1 MLAGG
6 HVVRDISDNAEI
18 AKFETIEEGDA
29 VLVHRKQ
36 DGMLLKDTYKEALVQ
51 GWVTKRVGMRVKI
64 MPEDRSAE
72 FWIALDSGE
81 LNKVTPGGGLELQEK
96 ARKIE
101 EARLA
106 EEEKKR
112 KAAEYLQNEAN
123 EKEMYEEIQ
132 KKRLAKI
139 EQAILARSVPAAA
152 WMPVGIYNW
161 VESPVLMDQ
170 TKDCYRIVWYEISTD
185 LDYGAKW
192 TPPALD
198 LGPVGVLKEAHG
210 DRKAAEYEARKNDK
224 KAKKP
229 TDEEIAEQAAIDDA
243 EIAALTKVQEE
254 LLATQM
260 AEYEKRCKERKPVS
274 LPSYPPE
281 NPPVLTPPEYPKNK
295 ALYEKLLAQ
304 GHAGDRVFYTDGSWH
319 NNPYVIGSVD
329 KMLKGGGQAKELAEM
344 LGFQEKVI
352 TFKKGFDEG
361 KTLVKHDCFPKEDPA
376 EWITKDEPKF
386 AGEFRK
392 DEVGKNQN
400 EVW

>member
-1 MLAGG
+1 
-6 HVVRDISDNAEI
+6 
-18 AKFETIEEGDA
+18 
-29 VLVHRKQ
+29 
-36 DGMLLKDTYKEALVQ
+36 
-51 GWVTKRVGMRVKI
+51 
-64 MPEDRSAE
+64 
-72 FWIALDSGE
+72 
-81 LNKVTPGGGLELQEK
+81 
-96 ARKIE
+96 
-101 EARLA
+101 
-106 EEEKKR
+106 
-112 KAAEYLQNEAN
+112 
-123 EKEMYEEIQ
+123 MYEEIQ